1 MICIGPYAPH
11 VLRFHVSFPS
21 GYPNLPPL
29 ITFITDI
36 FHPLVT
42 PVTTYTYG
50 ASTPESGANRAADE
64 QPLPPGGFGLTDGFP
79 RWFGGSERSTTSSLN
94 SLHNAAA
101 QAEPPE
107 HGKLPC
113 TTPEVQLSAEHMP
126 PRASI
131 ASVLDYVKR
140 SFDDD
145 DVLNRLP
152 AEAATNPGA
161 WKAWQAYHYSNA
173 ESSRDQT
180 NTIQDQHQ
188 SHSSKGQARHPDDWS
203 WEGVW
208 ERRVR
213 KGIDASISDQVLF
226 GASGGDE
233 MVGLRLFSK
242 ANGTDILIADSFC
255 PNIRRASRRTRRDN
269 LSCCT
274 LSCLGTMKTRGLPAT
289 WLEEQWTW
297 TSSFTSSVLVSSTP
311 AHSCLR
317 LSITRCMMIVVW
329 GLGCSFLTRQPSPP
343 VSTSLSFEPRTRSKR
358 QHLHSQ

>member
-1 MICIGPYAPH
+1 MGGSAVCPYAPA
-11 VLRFHVSFPS
+11 VLRFHVSFPP

-50 ASTPESGANRAADE
+50 ASTSESGANSAADE

-79 RWFGGSERSTTSSLN
+79 RWFGGSERSTTSSVN
-94 SLHNAAA
+94 SSRNAAA

-161 WKAWQAYHYSNA
+161 WKAWQAYRYSD
-173 ESSRDQT
+173 EETSRDQT
-180 NTIQDQHQ
+180 NTVQDKHQ
-188 SHSSKGQARHPDDWS
+188 SHSSKSQARHPDDWS

-233 MVGLRLFSK
+233 M
-242 ANGTDILIADSFC
+242 
-255 PNIRRASRRTRRDN
+255 IRFVPTSDVPLDA
-269 LSCCT
+269 
-274 LSCLGTMKTRGLPAT
+274 LGETTCH
-289 WLEEQWTW
+289 
-297 TSSFTSSVLVSSTP
+297 V
-311 AHSCLR
+311 AH
-317 LSITRCMMIVVW
+317 
-329 GLGCSFLTRQPSPP
+329 
-343 VSTSLSFEPRTRSKR
+343 
-358 QHLHSQ
+358 